1 MKPFETSELSA
12 RILNLI
18 KQRERLHEHF
28 KKLGI
33 IEFEEQK
40 ITSFDKMF
48 LKKIF
53 ETINQNISDPMLGVE
68 LLIEKLAISRSV
80 LYRKIISLTGEPP
93 GELIRRLR
101 LNKAAK
107 LIEQKYGNLS
117 EIALEVGFSN
127 PARFSESFK
136 KQFGISPSHYEQ
148 KNNNN

>member
-1 MKPFETSELSA
+1 
-12 RILNLI
+12 
-18 KQRERLHEHF
+18 
-28 KKLGI
+28 
-33 IEFEEQK
+33 
-40 ITSFDKMF
+40 
-48 LKKIF
+48 
-53 ETINQNISDPMLGVE
+53 MLGVE